1 MFCSLPCVLDIPVDV
16 QIHKIYF
23 TKHLFP
29 SIQTL
34 TSHHHPHNFP
44 LLDAFLDF
52 LWGLILFVTTSKTA
66 TTCKSVTLLQLS
78 RQFSLPNQNLL
89 FPSAPTPCT
98 TSLNLVLNSS
108 PSSPMAT
115 LFVSTY
121 SSSFTLRKTPR
132 TIFSPYAKHPFGQ
145 RTHLSFSQFPTA
157 SSRKALRLSIKD
169 DPESE
174 PSSSS
179 SVAVVSEKPGGGNEA
194 QKSEL
199 SAEVEVG
206 EEGGDEDETE
216 KLQELDWKTDEE
228 FKKFMGNP
236 SIEAAIKL
244 EKKRADRKLKE
255 LDRENSDNPIVG
267 FFNRLVRD
275 SLAREKERLEQAE
288 EAFKALD
295 LNKLKSCFGFDTFFA
310 TDVRRFGDGGIF
322 IGNLR
327 RPIEEVI
334 PKLEKKL
341 SEAAGRDVVLWFMEE
356 KTDDITK
363 QVCMVQPKSEMDL
376 QFESTK
382 LSTPWGYVSAVL
394 LCVTTFGTIALM
406 SGFFLKPGAT
416 FDDYLADV
424 VPLFGGFLSI
434 LGVSE
439 IATRVTAARY
449 GVKLS
454 PSFLVPSNWTGCL
467 GVINNYESLL
477 PNKKALFDI
486 PVARTASAYLTSL
499 VLAVAAFVADGSF
512 NGGDNALYIRP
523 QFFYNNPL
531 LSFIQF
537 VIGPYTDD
545 LGNVLPYAV
554 EGVGVPVDPLAFA
567 GLLGMVV
574 TSLNLL
580 PCGRLEG
587 GRIAQAM
594 FGRNTA
600 TLLSFATSLLLGIG
614 GLTGSVLCLAWGL
627 FATFFRGGEEVPA
640 TDEITPL
647 GDDRYAWGF
656 VLGLICF
663 LTLFPNGGGT
673 FSSSFFSDPFFRGDL

>member
-1 MFCSLPCVLDIPVDV
+1 
-16 QIHKIYF
+16 
-23 TKHLFP
+23 
-29 SIQTL
+29 
-34 TSHHHPHNFP
+34 
-44 LLDAFLDF
+44 
-52 LWGLILFVTTSKTA
+52 
-66 TTCKSVTLLQLS
+66 
-78 RQFSLPNQNLL
+78 
-89 FPSAPTPCT
+89 
-98 TSLNLVLNSS
+98 
-108 PSSPMAT
+108 MAT
-115 LFVSTY
+115 LFITSHTSPRTCTLIRNKTKNKNVPSNMI
-121 SSSFTLRKTPR
+121 SSFTKD
-132 TIFSPYAKHPFGQ
+132 PFDKK
-145 RTHLSFSQFPTA
+145 THLSFSVYSGSSSRENEQECRDHCVLLFNKHPFDQKNGIQF
-157 SSRKALRLSIKD
+157 SVSKSRKALRFSLKD
-169 DPESE
+169 EQESE
-174 PSSSS
+174 PTSTSSS
-179 SVAVVSEKPGGGNEA
+179 SVTMLNEKPNNNGEGTSNGNEV
-194 QKSEL
+194 SVD
-199 SAEVEVG
+199 EVEG
-206 EEGGDEDETE
+206 NKLETE
-216 KLQELDWKTDEE
+216 ELEKQQEMDWKTDEE
-228 FKKFMGNP
+228 FKQFMGNP

-255 LDRENSDNPIVG
+255 LDRESSDNPIVG
-267 FFNRLVRD
+267 FFNRVVRD
-275 SLAREKERLEQAE
+275 SLTREKERLEKAE
-288 EAFKALD
+288 EAFQALD
-295 LNKLKSCFGFDTFFA
+295 INKLKSCFGFDTFFA

-327 RPIEEVI
+327 KPIDEVI
-334 PKLEKKL
+334 PKLERKL
-341 SEAAGRDVVLWFMEE
+341 SKAAGREVVVWFMEE
-356 KTDDITK
+356 KTNDITK
-363 QVCMVQPKSEMDL
+363 QACVVQPKSEMDL

-382 LSTPWGYVSAVL
+382 LSTPWGYVSAVA
-394 LCVTTFGTIALM
+394 LCVATFGTIAIM
-406 SGFFLKPGAT
+406 SGLFLKPDAT
-416 FDDYLADV
+416 FDDYISNV
-424 VPLFGGFLSI
+424 VPLFGGFISV

-467 GVINNYESLL
+467 GVMNNYESLL

-531 LSFIQF
+531 LSFIQL

-614 GLTGSVLCLAWGL
+614 GLSGSVLCLAWGL
-627 FATFFRGGEEVPA
+627 FATFFRGGEEIPA
-640 TDEITPL
+640 KDEITPL
-647 GDDRYAWGF
+647 EENRYSWGF

-673 FSSSFFSDPFFRGDL
+673 FNSAFFSDPFFRGNL

>member
-1 MFCSLPCVLDIPVDV
+1 M
-16 QIHKIYF
+16 
-23 TKHLFP
+23 
-29 SIQTL
+29 
-34 TSHHHPHNFP
+34 
-44 LLDAFLDF
+44 
-52 LWGLILFVTTSKTA
+52 A
-66 TTCKSVTLLQLS
+66 TT
-78 RQFSLPNQNLL
+78 L
-89 FPSAPTPCT
+89 F
-98 TSLNLVLNSS
+98 
-108 PSSPMAT
+108 
-115 LFVSTY
+115 
-121 SSSFTLRKTPR
+121 
-132 TIFSPYAKHPFGQ
+132 
-145 RTHLSFSQFPTA
+145 
-157 SSRKALRLSIKD
+157 
-169 DPESE
+169 

-179 SVAVVSEKPGGGNEA
+179 SSFSQCYTPRSNSYKFPSHSGKHLLFTAINPLSASCSKKCQFRSKTRLAFGLVREGKSLLKSVRLSAKEEQVAVADDDDKREDEKEP
-194 QKSEL
+194 
-199 SAEVEVG
+199 
-206 EEGGDEDETE
+206 EEGKKEEE
-216 KLQELDWKTDEE
+216 ELQEKDWKTDEE

-255 LDRENSDNPIVG
+255 LDKENSDNPLVG
-267 FFNRLVRD
+267 VFNRLVRD
-275 SLAREKERLEQAE
+275 RLAREKERLEKAE
-288 EAFKALD
+288 ETFKALD
-295 LNKLKSCFGFDTFFA
+295 LNKLRSCFGFDTFFA

-341 SEAAGRDVVLWFMEE
+341 SEAAGRDA
-356 KTDDITK
+356 
-363 QVCMVQPKSEMDL
+363 CAVQPKAEIDL
-376 QFESTK
+376 QFETTE
-382 LSTPWGYVSAVL
+382 LSNPYGYFSAIV
-394 LCVTTFGTIALM
+394 LCVATFGTISLM
-406 SGFFLKPGAT
+406 SGFFLKPNAT
-416 FDDYLADV
+416 VDDYISDV
-424 VPLFGGFLSI
+424 IPLFGGFLTI

-439 IATRVTAARY
+439 ISTRVTAARY

-467 GVINNYESLL
+467 GVMNNYESLL

-499 VLAVAAFVADGSF
+499 VLAVSAFVADGSF

-554 EGVGVPVDPLAFA
+554 EG
-567 GLLGMVV
+567 MVV

-594 FGRNTA
+594 FGRSTA
-600 TLLSFATSLLLGIG
+600 KLLSLATSLLLTIG
-614 GLTGSVLCLAWGL
+614 SLSGSVLCLAWGL
-627 FATFFRGGEEVPA
+627 FATFFRGGEELPA
-640 TDEITPL
+640 KDEITPL
-647 GDDRYAWGF
+647 GSDRFAWGI

-673 FSSSFFSDPFFRGDL
+673 FSNPIFSDPFFRG

>member
-1 MFCSLPCVLDIPVDV
+1 
-16 QIHKIYF
+16 
-23 TKHLFP
+23 
-29 SIQTL
+29 
-34 TSHHHPHNFP
+34 
-44 LLDAFLDF
+44 
-52 LWGLILFVTTSKTA
+52 
-66 TTCKSVTLLQLS
+66 
-78 RQFSLPNQNLL
+78 
-89 FPSAPTPCT
+89 
-98 TSLNLVLNSS
+98 
-108 PSSPMAT
+108 MAT
-115 LFVSTY
+115 LSAISN
-121 SSSFTLRKTPR
+121 SSLSSLTHRFGNQRRTSNPSNYVFFRVNSFNARKNSLITLK
-132 TIFSPYAKHPFGQ
+132 
-145 RTHLSFSQFPTA
+145 
-157 SSRKALRLSIKD
+157 SSLNDEQESI
-169 DPESE
+169 SS

-179 SVAVVSEKPGGGNEA
+179 SITAAEVVPQSGRDEHDSGVSEQLVKED
-194 QKSEL
+194 
-199 SAEVEVG
+199 EVENKQESS
-206 EEGGDEDETE
+206 EEKE
-216 KLQELDWKTDEE
+216 KQQEMDWKNDEE
-228 FKKFMGNP
+228 FKKFMGNL

-255 LDRENSDNPIVG
+255 LDTDSSGNPILG
-267 FFNRLVRD
+267 LFNKLVRQNVT
-275 SLAREKERLEQAE
+275 RERERLEKAE
-288 EAFKALD
+288 ETFKALD

-327 RPIEEVI
+327 RPIDEVI

-341 SEAAGRDVVLWFMEE
+341 SEAAGRDVVLWFIEE
-356 KTDDITK
+356 KANDITK
-363 QVCMVQPKSEMDL
+363 QACVVQPKSEMDL
-376 QFESTK
+376 QFETTK
-382 LSTPWGYVSAVL
+382 LSTPFGYLSAIS

-406 SGFFLKPGAT
+406 SGFFLKPDAT
-416 FDDYLADV
+416 FDDYLANV
-424 VPLFGGFLSI
+424 VPLFGGFVTI

-439 IATRVTAARY
+439 IATRVTAAQY

-467 GVINNYESLL
+467 GVMNNYESLL

-499 VLAVAAFVADGSF
+499 VLAIAAFVADGSF
-512 NGGDNALYIRP
+512 NGGDNAMYIRP

-594 FGRNTA
+594 FGRSTA
-600 TLLSFATSLLLGIG
+600 VVLSFATSLLLGIG
-614 GLTGSVLCLAWGL
+614 GLSGSVLCLAWGL
-627 FATFFRGGEEVPA
+627 FATFLRGGEEIPA
-640 TDEITPL
+640 KDEISPL
-647 GDDRYAWGF
+647 GESRFAWGI

-673 FSSSFFSDPFFRGDL
+673 FSSSFLSGPFFRGDM

>member
-1 MFCSLPCVLDIPVDV
+1 MTALCF
-16 QIHKIYF
+16 
-23 TKHLFP
+23 
-29 SIQTL
+29 
-34 TSHHHPHNFP
+34 TSHSSLSSCNLHTHHYKKKHGFNFKNLGSNLSTIINKTRSSNPRISIHFSVYRRHFP
-44 LLDAFLDF
+44 LKSSVKDEQ
-52 LWGLILFVTTSKTA
+52 A
-66 TTCKSVTLLQLS
+66 TETE
-78 RQFSLPNQNLL
+78 
-89 FPSAPTPCT
+89 
-98 TSLNLVLNSS
+98 
-108 PSSPMAT
+108 
-115 LFVSTY
+115 
-121 SSSFTLRKTPR
+121 
-132 TIFSPYAKHPFGQ
+132 
-145 RTHLSFSQFPTA
+145 PTA
-157 SSRKALRLSIKD
+157 HSPVAV
-169 DPESE
+169 ESKE
-174 PSSSS
+174 PS
-179 SVAVVSEKPGGGNEA
+179 
-194 QKSEL
+194 
-199 SAEVEVG
+199 
-206 EEGGDEDETE
+206 DETHGPNSE
-216 KLQELDWKTDEE
+216 ETEGKEDQQEMDWKTDEE
-228 FKKFMGNP
+228 FKRFMGNP

-255 LDRENSDNPIVG
+255 LDRESNGNPIVG
-267 FFNRLVRD
+267 LFNKVVRD
-275 SLAREKERLEQAE
+275 NLAREKERLEQAE
-288 EAFKALD
+288 ETFKALD

-334 PKLEKKL
+334 PILEKKL
-341 SEAAGRDVVLWFMEE
+341 TNAAGREVVLWFMEE
-356 KTDDITK
+356 KTNDITK
-363 QVCMVQPKSEMDL
+363 QACVVQPKAEIDL

-382 LSTPWGYVSAVL
+382 LSTPWGYVSAIA

-424 VPLFGGFLSI
+424 LPLFGGFISI

-439 IATRVTAARY
+439 NNVVSVLSGGSSLCITPLNPNGGIIATRVTAARY

-467 GVINNYESLL
+467 GVMNNYESLL

-499 VLAVAAFVADGSF
+499 VLAIAAFISDGSF
-512 NGGDNALYIRP
+512 NGGDNALFIRP

-531 LSFIQF
+531 LSFVQF
-537 VIGPYTDD
+537 VIGPYADE
-545 LGNVLPYAV
+545 LGNVLPNAV

-594 FGRNTA
+594 FGRSTA

-614 GLTGSVLCLAWGL
+614 GLSGSVLCLAWGL
-627 FATFFRGGEEVPA
+627 FATFFRGGEEMPA
-640 TDEITPL
+640 KDEITPL
-647 GDDRYAWGF
+647 GDNRFAWGI

-673 FSSSFFSDPFFRGDL
+673 FSNPFLSDPFFRGDL

>member
-1 MFCSLPCVLDIPVDV
+1 M
-16 QIHKIYF
+16 
-23 TKHLFP
+23 
-29 SIQTL
+29 SIL
-34 TSHHHPHNFP
+34 TTQYS
-44 LLDAFLDF
+44 
-52 LWGLILFVTTSKTA
+52 ISTTSFNNNNNNPRCC
-66 TTCKSVTLLQLS
+66 TC
-78 RQFSLPNQNLL
+78 P
-89 FPSAPTPCT
+89 PI
-98 TSLNLVLNSS
+98 TSFFK
-108 PSSPMAT
+108 P
-115 LFVSTY
+115 
-121 SSSFTLRKTPR
+121 
-132 TIFSPYAKHPFGQ
+132 
-145 RTHLSFSQFPTA
+145 HLSLT
-157 SSRKALRLSIKD
+157 LSNPKKLKLL
-169 DPESE
+169 SL
-174 PSSSS
+174 
-179 SVAVVSEKPGGGNEA
+179 KA
-194 QKSEL
+194 QKQTETKT
-199 SAEVEVG
+199 
-206 EEGGDEDETE
+206 ETE
-216 KLQELDWKTDEE
+216 TRDDESVETHNVIDQNGVENERQQEQDWKSDEE

-244 EKKRADRKLKE
+244 EKKRTDRKLKE
-255 LDRENSDNPIVG
+255 LDRERSSDNPIIG
-267 FFNRLVRD
+267 LFNRVVRD
-275 SLAREKERLEQAE
+275 NLFREKQRLEMAE
-288 EAFKALD
+288 QTFKALD
-295 LNKLKSCFGFDTFFA
+295 LNTLKSCFGFTTFFA

-334 PKLEKKL
+334 PTLEKKL
-341 SEAAGRDVVLWFMEE
+341 SEAAGREVVLWFMEE
-356 KTDDITK
+356 KTNDITK
-363 QVCMVQPKSEMDL
+363 QVCVVQPKSEIDL
-376 QFESTK
+376 QFELTK
-382 LSTPWGYVSAVL
+382 LSTPWGYVSAVAL
-394 LCVTTFGTIALM
+394 AVTTFGTIALM
-406 SGFFLKPGAT
+406 SGFFLKPDAT
-416 FDDYLADV
+416 FDDYLANV
-424 VPLFGGFLSI
+424 VPLFGGFLTI

-439 IATRVTAARY
+439 IATRVTASRY

-467 GVINNYESLL
+467 GVMNNYESLL

-486 PVARTASAYLTSL
+486 AVARTASAYLTSL
-499 VLAVAAFVADGSF
+499 ALAVAAFVADGSF

-594 FGRNTA
+594 FGRSTA
-600 TLLSFATSLLLGIG
+600 ALLSFATSLLLVIG
-614 GLTGSVLCLAWGL
+614 GFSGSVLCLAWGL
-627 FATFFRGGEEVPA
+627 FANFFRGGEEIPA
-640 TDEITPL
+640 KDEITPL

-673 FSSSFFSDPFFRGDL
+673 FSSSFLNGPYFRGGL

>member
-1 MFCSLPCVLDIPVDV
+1 
-16 QIHKIYF
+16 
-23 TKHLFP
+23 
-29 SIQTL
+29 
-34 TSHHHPHNFP
+34 
-44 LLDAFLDF
+44 
-52 LWGLILFVTTSKTA
+52 
-66 TTCKSVTLLQLS
+66 
-78 RQFSLPNQNLL
+78 
-89 FPSAPTPCT
+89 
-98 TSLNLVLNSS
+98 
-108 PSSPMAT
+108 MAT
-115 LFVSTY
+115 LSITTH
-121 SSSFTLRKTPR
+121 SSL
-132 TIFSPYAKHPFGQ
+132 SPWLPKKKNKNNTGPTFNKNPFGQ
-145 RTHLSFSQFPTA
+145 KTHLPFSLYSKP
-157 SSRKALRLSIKD
+157 SSRKPLRFSINKD
-169 DPESE
+169 ELQESE
-174 PSSSS
+174 PTSSSSS
-179 SVAVVSEKPGGGNEA
+179 SVAVVSEKPSEGDEDT
-194 QKSEL
+194 QKKSEL
-199 SAEVEVG
+199 SS
-206 EEGGDEDETE
+206 EEIDE
-216 KLQELDWKTDEE
+216 LQEMDWKTDEE

-255 LDRENSDNPIVG
+255 LDRESSSDNPLVG
-267 FFNRLVRD
+267 FFAGVVRD
-275 SLAREKERLEQAE
+275 SLAREKERLEKAE
-288 EAFKALD
+288 ETFKALD
-295 LNKLKSCFGFDTFFA
+295 LNKLKNCFGFDTFFA

-327 RPIEEVI
+327 RPIDEVI

-341 SEAAGRDVVLWFMEE
+341 SEAAGREVVLWFMEE
-356 KTDDITK
+356 KTNDITK
-363 QVCMVQPKSEMDL
+363 QACVVQPKAEMDL

-382 LSTPWGYVSAVL
+382 LSNPLGYVSAIV
-394 LCVTTFGTIALM
+394 LCVTTFGTIALT

-416 FDDYLADV
+416 FDDYIADV
-424 VPLFGGFLSI
+424 VPLFAGFISI

-449 GVKLS
+449 GVQIS

-467 GVINNYESLL
+467 GVMNNYESLL

-537 VIGPYTDD
+537 VIGPYADD

-580 PCGRLEG
+580 PCGRLE
-587 GRIAQAM
+587 AAK
-594 FGRNTA
+594 
-600 TLLSFATSLLLGIG
+600 
-614 GLTGSVLCLAWGL
+614 
-627 FATFFRGGEEVPA
+627 
-640 TDEITPL
+640 DEITPL
-647 GDDRYAWGF
+647 GDDRTAWGI

-673 FSSSFFSDPFFRGDL
+673 FSSSFFSEPFFRGNL

>member
-1 MFCSLPCVLDIPVDV
+1 
-16 QIHKIYF
+16 
-23 TKHLFP
+23 
-29 SIQTL
+29 
-34 TSHHHPHNFP
+34 
-44 LLDAFLDF
+44 
-52 LWGLILFVTTSKTA
+52 
-66 TTCKSVTLLQLS
+66 
-78 RQFSLPNQNLL
+78 
-89 FPSAPTPCT
+89 
-98 TSLNLVLNSS
+98 
-108 PSSPMAT
+108 MAT
-115 LFVSTY
+115 LSSLSY
-121 SSSFTLRKTPR
+121 SSFNANFTKLTHRNFLLPLRSNTLCFKRSSSLKDNEHEIESSSTTVSVAPEKPR
-132 TIFSPYAKHPFGQ
+132 SSESDHG
-145 RTHLSFSQFPTA
+145 RTRDEDS
-157 SSRKALRLSIKD
+157 
-169 DPESE
+169 ESE
-174 PSSSS
+174 
-179 SVAVVSEKPGGGNEA
+179 K
-194 QKSEL
+194 QQ
-199 SAEVEVG
+199 
-206 EEGGDEDETE
+206 
-216 KLQELDWKTDEE
+216 QEMDWKTDEE

-255 LDRENSDNPIVG
+255 LDRESTTNNPILSL
-267 FFNRLVRD
+267 FNRLVRD
-275 SLAREKERLEQAE
+275 NLIREKERLEKAE
-288 EAFKALD
+288 QTFKSLD

-327 RPIEEVI
+327 RPIDEVI

-341 SEAAGRDVVLWFMEE
+341 SDAAGREVVVWFMEE
-356 KTDDITK
+356 KTNDITK
-363 QVCMVQPKSEMDL
+363 QACVVQPKAEMDL

-382 LSTPWGYVSAVL
+382 LSTPFGYLSAIAL
-394 LCVTTFGTIALM
+394 SVTTFGTVALM
-406 SGFFLKPGAT
+406 SGFFLKPDAT
-416 FDDYLADV
+416 FDDYLANV
-424 VPLFGGFLSI
+424 VPLFGGFLFI

-467 GVINNYESLL
+467 GVMNNYESLL

-531 LSFIQF
+531 LSFIQY

-594 FGRNTA
+594 FGRSTA

-614 GLTGSVLCLAWGL
+614 GLSGSILCLAWGL
-627 FATFFRGGEEVPA
+627 FATFFRGGEEIPA
-640 TDEITPL
+640 KDEITPL
-647 GDDRYAWGF
+647 GESRYAWGI

-673 FSSSFFSDPFFRGDL
+673 FSNSFFSAPFFRGEL

>member
-1 MFCSLPCVLDIPVDV
+1 MISPTFSIPFFNGFPFHCFFVLFSVFLICSQEEPTY
-16 QIHKIYF
+16 QFF
-23 TKHLFP
+23 T
-29 SIQTL
+29 
-34 TSHHHPHNFP
+34 
-44 LLDAFLDF
+44 
-52 LWGLILFVTTSKTA
+52 
-66 TTCKSVTLLQLS
+66 
-78 RQFSLPNQNLL
+78 
-89 FPSAPTPCT
+89 
-98 TSLNLVLNSS
+98 S
-108 PSSPMAT
+108 P
-115 LFVSTY
+115 
-121 SSSFTLRKTPR
+121 
-132 TIFSPYAKHPFGQ
+132 KHPFGR
-145 RTHLSFSQFPTA
+145 RTHLPFSLTSTPRSIKPLR
-157 SSRKALRLSIKD
+157 SSNKD
-169 DPESE
+169 DPEGQ
-174 PSSSS
+174 PPSSS
-179 SVAVVSEKPGGGNEA
+179 SVAVVSEKQDDGDDA
-194 QKSEL
+194 QKSGL
-199 SAEVEVG
+199 AAEVELG
-206 EEGGDEDETE
+206 EENDSGERENQ
-216 KLQELDWKTDEE
+216 QEMDWKLDEE

-255 LDRENSDNPIVG
+255 LDRESSDNPVVG
-267 FFNRLVRD
+267 LFNRVVRD
-275 SLAREKERLEQAE
+275 SLAREKERLEKAE

-295 LNKLKSCFGFDTFFA
+295 LNKLKNCFGFDTFYA

-341 SEAAGRDVVLWFMEE
+341 SEAAGREVVLWFMEE
-356 KTDDITK
+356 KANDITK
-363 QVCMVQPKSEMDL
+363 QVCMVQPKAEMDL

-382 LSTPWGYVSAVL
+382 LSTPWGYISSIV
-394 LCVTTFGTIALM
+394 LCVATFGTIALM
-406 SGFFLKPGAT
+406 SGFFLKPNAT

-424 VPLFGGFLSI
+424 VPLFSGFVTI

-467 GVINNYESLL
+467 GVMNNYESLL

-486 PVARTASAYLTSL
+486 PVARTASAYITSL
-499 VLAVAAFVADGSF
+499 VLAVAAFIADGSF

-587 GRIAQAM
+587 GRIAQAL
-594 FGRNTA
+594 FGRNIA
-600 TLLSFATSLLLGIG
+600 TLLSFGTSLLLGIG
-614 GLTGSVLCLAWGL
+614 GLSGSVLCLAWGL

-656 VLGLICF
+656 VLALICF

>member
-1 MFCSLPCVLDIPVDV
+1 
-16 QIHKIYF
+16 
-23 TKHLFP
+23 
-29 SIQTL
+29 
-34 TSHHHPHNFP
+34 
-44 LLDAFLDF
+44 
-52 LWGLILFVTTSKTA
+52 
-66 TTCKSVTLLQLS
+66 
-78 RQFSLPNQNLL
+78 
-89 FPSAPTPCT
+89 
-98 TSLNLVLNSS
+98 
-108 PSSPMAT
+108 MAT
-115 LFVSTY
+115 LSSLSY
-121 SSSFTLRKTPR
+121 SSFNTNFTKLTHRNFLLPLRSNTLCFKRSSSLKDNEHEIQSDSSSTTVSVAPEKPR
-132 TIFSPYAKHPFGQ
+132 SSENDNGQ
-145 RTHLSFSQFPTA
+145 TRDEDS
-157 SSRKALRLSIKD
+157 
-169 DPESE
+169 ESE
-174 PSSSS
+174 
-179 SVAVVSEKPGGGNEA
+179 K
-194 QKSEL
+194 QQQ
-199 SAEVEVG
+199 EV
-206 EEGGDEDETE
+206 
-216 KLQELDWKTDEE
+216 DWKTDEE

-255 LDRENSDNPIVG
+255 LDRESTTSNPILSL
-267 FFNRLVRD
+267 FNRLVRD
-275 SLAREKERLEQAE
+275 NLIREKERLEKAE
-288 EAFKALD
+288 QTFKSLD

-327 RPIEEVI
+327 RPIDEVI

-341 SEAAGRDVVLWFMEE
+341 SDAAGREVVVWFMEE
-356 KTDDITK
+356 KTNDITK
-363 QVCMVQPKSEMDL
+363 QACVVQPKAEMDL

-382 LSTPWGYVSAVL
+382 LSTPFGYLSAIAL
-394 LCVTTFGTIALM
+394 SVTTFGTVALM
-406 SGFFLKPGAT
+406 SGFFLKPDAT

-424 VPLFGGFLSI
+424 VPLFGGFLFI

-449 GVKLS
+449 SVKLS

-467 GVINNYESLL
+467 GVMNNYESLL

-531 LSFIQF
+531 LSFIQY

-594 FGRNTA
+594 FGRSTA

-614 GLTGSVLCLAWGL
+614 GLSGSILCLAWGL
-627 FATFFRGGEEVPA
+627 FATFFRGGEEIPA
-640 TDEITPL
+640 KDEITPL
-647 GDDRYAWGF
+647 GESRYAWGI

-673 FSSSFFSDPFFRGDL
+673 FSNSFFSAPFFRGEL

>member
-1 MFCSLPCVLDIPVDV
+1 
-16 QIHKIYF
+16 
-23 TKHLFP
+23 
-29 SIQTL
+29 
-34 TSHHHPHNFP
+34 
-44 LLDAFLDF
+44 
-52 LWGLILFVTTSKTA
+52 
-66 TTCKSVTLLQLS
+66 
-78 RQFSLPNQNLL
+78 
-89 FPSAPTPCT
+89 
-98 TSLNLVLNSS
+98 
-108 PSSPMAT
+108 MAT
-115 LFVSTY
+115 LSTTNIY
-121 SSSFTLRKTPR
+121 SYSAFRKTPH
-132 TIFSPYAKHPFGQ
+132 SPLSPFHLSKCLSGQ
-145 RTHLSFSQFPTA
+145 RTNLSSSLP
-157 SSRKALRLSIKD
+157 SRKFIKCQVKAERND
-169 DPESE
+169 E

-179 SVAVVSEKPGGGNEA
+179 SSSVTVASEKAEDGETHKGDASEDREA
-194 QKSEL
+194 EK
-199 SAEVEVG
+199 
-206 EEGGDEDETE
+206 EEKEIE
-216 KLQELDWKTDEE
+216 QEMDWKTDEE
-228 FKKFMGNP
+228 FKKFMGSP

-255 LDRENSDNPIVG
+255 LDRESSDNPIVKL
-267 FFNRLVRD
+267 FNNLVRD
-275 SLAREKERLEQAE
+275 NLAREKERLEKAE

-327 RPIEEVI
+327 KPVEEAI

-341 SEAAGRDVVLWFMEE
+341 SEAAGREVVLWLMEE
-356 KTDDITK
+356 KTNDITK
-363 QVCMVQPKSEMDL
+363 QACMVQPKSEIDL

-382 LSTPWGYVSAVL
+382 LSTPWGYVSAIV
-394 LCVTTFGTIALM
+394 LCVATFGTIALM
-406 SGFFLKPGAT
+406 SGFFLKPNAT
-416 FDDYLADV
+416 FDDYIANV

-439 IATRVTAARY
+439 IATRVTAARF

-467 GVINNYESLL
+467 GVMNNYESLL

-499 VLAVAAFVADGSF
+499 ALAIAAFVADGSF

-537 VIGPYTDD
+537 VIGPYSDD

-587 GRIAQAM
+587 GRIAQTM
-594 FGRNTA
+594 FGRSTA

-614 GLTGSVLCLAWGL
+614 GLSGSVLCLAWGL

-640 TDEITPL
+640 KDEITPL
-647 GDDRYAWGF
+647 GDNRFAWGC

-673 FSSSFFSDPFFRGDL
+673 FSSPFFGDPFFRGNL

>member
-1 MFCSLPCVLDIPVDV
+1 M
-16 QIHKIYF
+16 
-23 TKHLFP
+23 
-29 SIQTL
+29 
-34 TSHHHPHNFP
+34 
-44 LLDAFLDF
+44 
-52 LWGLILFVTTSKTA
+52 A
-66 TTCKSVTLLQLS
+66 TTLFSASHSSMSPWHLNNKSHATS
-78 RQFSLPNQNLL
+78 STKNRFCNNTQFS
-89 FPSAPTPCT
+89 F
-98 TSLNLVLNSS
+98 S
-108 PSSPMAT
+108 PSSKPCSRKPLRFSIKAET
-115 LFVSTY
+115 DNKPT
-121 SSSFTLRKTPR
+121 SSST
-132 TIFSPYAKHPFGQ
+132 
-145 RTHLSFSQFPTA
+145 TA
-157 SSRKALRLSIKD
+157 
-169 DPESE
+169 
-174 PSSSS
+174 
-179 SVAVVSEKPGGGNEA
+179 VSEMESSESSTDIK
-194 QKSEL
+194 KSE
-199 SAEVEVG
+199 EVESGKEEAKTRG
-206 EEGGDEDETE
+206 EEEQE
-216 KLQELDWKTDEE
+216 KDWKTDEE

-255 LDRENSDNPIVG
+255 LDRENSGNPLVA
-267 FFNRLVRD
+267 FFNRIVRD
-275 SLAREKERLEQAE
+275 SLNKEKERLEQAE
-288 EAFKALD
+288 GTFKALD

-327 RPIEEVI
+327 KPIEEVI

-341 SEAAGRDVVLWFMEE
+341 SEAAGRDVVVWFMEE
-356 KTDDITK
+356 KANDITK
-363 QVCMVQPKSEMDL
+363 QACVVQPKAEIDL
-376 QFESTK
+376 QFELTK
-382 LSTPWGYVSAVL
+382 LSTPWGYISAIA

-406 SGFFLKPGAT
+406 SGFFLKPDAT
-416 FDDYLADV
+416 WDDYISDV
-424 VPLFGGFLSI
+424 VPLFGGFISI

-439 IATRVTAARY
+439 IATRLTAARY

-467 GVINNYESLL
+467 GVMNNYESLL

-499 VLAVAAFVADGSF
+499 ALAVAAFVADGSF

-537 VIGPYTDD
+537 VVGPYTDD

-594 FGRNTA
+594 FGRSTA

-614 GLTGSVLCLAWGL
+614 GLSGSVLCLAWGL
-627 FATFFRGGEEVPA
+627 FATFFRGGEELPA
-640 TDEITPL
+640 KDEITPL
-647 GDDRYAWGF
+647 EDDRYAWGL

-673 FSSSFFSDPFFRGDL
+673 FSSSFFSGPFFRGDM

>member
-1 MFCSLPCVLDIPVDV
+1 M
-16 QIHKIYF
+16 
-23 TKHLFP
+23 
-29 SIQTL
+29 
-34 TSHHHPHNFP
+34 
-44 LLDAFLDF
+44 
-52 LWGLILFVTTSKTA
+52 A
-66 TTCKSVTLLQLS
+66 TTLFSASHSSMSPWHLNNKSRT
-78 RQFSLPNQNLL
+78 
-89 FPSAPTPCT
+89 T
-98 TSLNLVLNSS
+98 TSLTKNGFSNS
-108 PSSPMAT
+108 
-115 LFVSTY
+115 
-121 SSSFTLRKTPR
+121 
-132 TIFSPYAKHPFGQ
+132 
-145 RTHLSFSQFPTA
+145 THFSFSLFSKP
-157 SSRKALRLSIKD
+157 SSRKSLRFYIKAEVD
-169 DPESE
+169 NKPT
-174 PSSSS
+174 SSS
-179 SVAVVSEKPGGGNEA
+179 AAVSEKA
-194 QKSEL
+194 VSE
-199 SAEVEVG
+199 SGTDTKKGEEVESGKEETEVIDG
-206 EEGGDEDETE
+206 EEQEQE
-216 KLQELDWKTDEE
+216 KDWKTDEE

-255 LDRENSDNPIVG
+255 LDRENSGNPLVA
-267 FFNRLVRD
+267 FFNRVVRD
-275 SLAREKERLEQAE
+275 SLTKEKERLEQAE
-288 EAFKALD
+288 GTFKALD

-327 RPIEEVI
+327 KPIEEVI

-341 SEAAGRDVVLWFMEE
+341 SEAAGRDVVVWFMEE
-356 KTDDITK
+356 KTNDITK
-363 QVCMVQPKSEMDL
+363 QACVVQPKAEMDL

-382 LSTPWGYVSAVL
+382 LSTPWGYISAVA

-406 SGFFLKPGAT
+406 SGFFLKPDAT
-416 FDDYLADV
+416 WDDYVSNV
-424 VPLFGGFLSI
+424 VPLFGGFISI

-439 IATRVTAARY
+439 IATRLTAARY

-467 GVINNYESLL
+467 GVMNNYESLL

-499 VLAVAAFVADGSF
+499 ALAVAAFVADGSF

-594 FGRNTA
+594 FGRSTA

-614 GLTGSVLCLAWGL
+614 GLSGSVLCLAWGL
-627 FATFFRGGEEVPA
+627 FATFFRGGEELPA
-640 TDEITPL
+640 KDEITPL
-647 GDDRYAWGF
+647 EDDRYAWGL

-673 FSSSFFSDPFFRGDL
+673 FSSSFFSGPFFRGDV

>member
-1 MFCSLPCVLDIPVDV
+1 MAIALFTSVPCSSASRVF
-16 QIHKIYF
+16 HK
-23 TKHLFP
+23 
-29 SIQTL
+29 
-34 TSHHHPHNFP
+34 N
-44 LLDAFLDF
+44 
-52 LWGLILFVTTSKTA
+52 
-66 TTCKSVTLLQLS
+66 SVHISSLSSCSSFS
-78 RQFSLPNQNLL
+78 RQPFG
-89 FPSAPTPCT
+89 
-98 TSLNLVLNSS
+98 
-108 PSSPMAT
+108 
-115 LFVSTY
+115 
-121 SSSFTLRKTPR
+121 RKTHKR
-132 TIFSPYAKHPFGQ
+132 LNFCV
-145 RTHLSFSQFPTA
+145 
-157 SSRKALRLSIKD
+157 KAED
-169 DPESE
+169 TDE

-179 SVAVVSEKPGGGNEA
+179 SPSSSSLAVEEPKNEVNDKKDVDVGNGSDSSENKDDE
-194 QKSEL
+194 SE
-199 SAEVEVG
+199 
-206 EEGGDEDETE
+206 E
-216 KLQELDWKTDEE
+216 KEKENLQEMDWKNDEE
-228 FKKFMGNP
+228 FKNFMGNP

-255 LDRENSDNPIVG
+255 LDRERSDNPLVA
-267 FFNRLVRD
+267 FFNNLVRD
-275 SLAREKERLEQAE
+275 NLSREKERLEKAE

-327 RPIEEVI
+327 KPIEEVI

-341 SEAAGRDVVLWFMEE
+341 SEAAGREVVVWFMEE
-356 KTDDITK
+356 KNNEITK
-363 QVCMVQPKSEMDL
+363 QACVVQPKSEMDL

-382 LSTPWGYVSAVL
+382 LSTPWGYVSAVA
-394 LCVTTFGTIALM
+394 LCVTTFGTIALT
-406 SGFFLKPGAT
+406 SGFFVKPNAT
-416 FDDYLADV
+416 IDDYLADV
-424 VPLFGGFLSI
+424 APLFGGFLTI
-434 LGVSE
+434 LAVSE
-439 IATRVTAARY
+439 VATRVTAALY

-454 PSFLVPSNWTGCL
+454 PSFLVPSSWTGCL
-467 GVINNYESLL
+467 GVMNNYESLL

-537 VIGPYTDD
+537 VVGPYTDD

-594 FGRNTA
+594 FGRSTA
-600 TLLSFATSLLLGIG
+600 TIFSFATSLLLGIG
-614 GLTGSVLCLAWGL
+614 GLSGSVLCLAWGL
-627 FATFFRGGEEVPA
+627 FATFFRGGEEIPA
-640 TDEITPL
+640 KDEITPL
-647 GDDRYAWGF
+647 GDDRFAWGC
-656 VLGLICF
+656 VLFLICF

-673 FSSSFFSDPFFRGDL
+673 FNSSFFGAPFFRGDL